1 MPNRW
6 DRGDVLRL
14 TADCEL
20 GRYGDVLRV
29 TSVDG
34 PYMTVTSERRAAF
47 DDKAGSTIYT
57 GRDYA
62 YAVKVGEFQPDEEPL
77 FSWVGDA
84 LTECGLKLRAVEER
98 MREVPTARHCAD
110 RVAELC
116 ARIDEVAEEFANED
130 HMGNK

>member
-1 MPNRW
+1 VPNRW
-6 DRGDVLRL
+6 NKGDVLKL
-14 TADCEL
+14 IADCEL
-20 GRYGDVLRV
+20 GKYGDVLRV

-34 PYMTVTSERRAAF
+34 PYMTATVERRDAP
-47 DDKAGSTIYT
+47 DPTVHT
-57 GRDYA
+57 GRDYT

>member
-6 DRGDVLRL
+6 NRGDVLKL
-14 TADCEL
+14 IADCEL
-20 GRYGDVLRV
+20 GKYGDVLRV

-34 PYMTVTSERRAAF
+34 PYMTATVERRDAP
-47 DDKAGSTIYT
+47 DPTIHT

-62 YAVKVGEFQPDEEPL
+62 YAVKVGEFEPDDEPL

-84 LTECGLKLRAVEER
+84 LTECGLRLRAAEER
-98 MREVPTARHCAD
+98 MRKVPTARHLAD